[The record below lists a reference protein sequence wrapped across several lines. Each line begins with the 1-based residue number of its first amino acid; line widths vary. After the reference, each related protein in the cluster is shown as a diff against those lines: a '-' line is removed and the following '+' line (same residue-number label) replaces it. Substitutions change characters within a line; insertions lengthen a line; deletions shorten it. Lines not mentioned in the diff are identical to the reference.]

1 MIRKGRR
8 FRGRRAIVA
17 LAAGPVLAAGLLAGL
32 STSPG
37 QQSGDL
43 DDQLAKVRSQIVDL
57 KARLEAESRKEAT
70 VLSSLDRIS
79 LNKSIL
85 KSELDLYGLEM
96 AKAGREQEA
105 LRKGLPAL
113 EAKLKKEKDSIAA
126 TLVTLYKYGRF
137 NSTQF
142 FFQSQDIRRLASE
155 SKSLTLLARYQQDVL
170 HTYQVDLARL
180 NAAQRGLEL
189 KREELSG
196 LIEAARNKRR
206 ELEAE
211 EARNKRRID
220 EIQQSKSLYQ
230 QTLNELNERAQQLQ
244 LLMDKL
250 AKQEVEFP
258 SPFIPL
264 YERKGKLPWPLTGRV
279 ITRFGLERHPQ
290 FNTSTRNNGI
300 EIAPE
305 TKDAVVRAVHGGR
318 VVYADY
324 FQGYGNLL
332 ILDHGLSYYSLYGHC
347 ASFLAK
353 KGDWVAEAQPLA
365 LAGDVGSLK
374 GVCLY
379 LEIRYKAQPLN
390 PLQWLE
396 RR

>member
-1 MIRKGRR
+1 MIQRGGR
-8 FRGRRAIVA
+8 FRGRRALVLI
-17 LAAGPVLAAGLLAGL
+17 AAGPVLALGLLA
-32 STSPG
+32 SVPPSSG

-43 DDQLAKVRSQIVDL
+43 DDQLTKVRGQIVDL
-57 KARLEAESRKEAT
+57 KARLEAESKKEAT
-70 VLSSLDRIS
+70 ILSSLDRIS

-105 LRKGLPAL
+105 LRRGLPAL
-113 EAKLKKEKDSIAA
+113 QAKLKKEKDSIGA

-137 NSTQF
+137 SPVQF
-142 FFQSQDIRRLASE
+142 FFQSQDLRLLASE
-155 SKSLTLLARYQQDVL
+155 SKSLTLLARYQQDIL
-170 HTYQVDLARL
+170 HSYQVDLSRL
-180 NAAQRGLEL
+180 NTSQRALDIKRAEL
-189 KREELSG
+189 QG
-196 LIEAARNKRR
+196 LIEAAKTKRK
-206 ELEAE
+206 ELEGQ

-220 EIQQSKSLYQ
+220 EIQQNKTLYQ
-230 QTLNELNERAQQLQ
+230 QTLNELNERARELQ

-258 SPFIPL
+258 APFVPL
-264 YERKGKLPWPLTGRV
+264 YDRKGKLPWPVPGRV

-290 FNTSTRNNGI
+290 FNTSTKNNGI

-305 TKDAVVRAVHGGR
+305 TRDAVVRAVHAGR

-353 KGDWVAEAQPLA
+353 KGDWVTAAQPLG